1 MVKYYRGLKKQNS
14 INCTVTAA
22 ATIFP
27 LKYEINPNSKIYL
40 IFDSDTIWAD
50 GRALIV

>member
-1 MVKYYRGLKKQNS
+1 MVKYYRGLKKQNI
-14 INCTVTAA
+14 INLTVTAA

-27 LKYEINPNSKIYL
+27 LKYEISPNSKIYL
-40 IFDSDTIWAD
+40 ILDSDIIWAH